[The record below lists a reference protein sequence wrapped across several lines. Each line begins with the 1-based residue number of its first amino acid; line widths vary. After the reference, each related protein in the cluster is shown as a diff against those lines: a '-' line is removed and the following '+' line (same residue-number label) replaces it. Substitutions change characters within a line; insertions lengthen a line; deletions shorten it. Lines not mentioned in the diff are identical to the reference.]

1 MPSLQQ
7 NAAMLSSPRRP
18 CSAMEIL
25 SSAERGRRV
34 WCRVSFMTVS
44 TGVLAGEFS
53 EEGLSFLFVPSS
65 LRRNPNPPQFTTQ
78 IFTIGDNG

>member
-1 MPSLQQ
+1 MD
-7 NAAMLSSPRRP
+7 
-18 CSAMEIL
+18 IL

-34 WCRVSFMTVS
+34 WRRVSFMTVS

-78 IFTIGDNG
+78 IVTVGDDG

>member
-7 NAAMLSSPRRP
+7 NTAMLSSPRRR

-25 SSAERGRRV
+25 SSAERGRRL
-34 WCRVSFMTVS
+34 WRRVSFTTVS

-53 EEGLSFLFVPSS
+53 EEGLSFLIA
-65 LRRNPNPPQFTTQ
+65 RRYGETRTLLNLQPKCLP
-78 IFTIGDNG
+78 